1 MGTLEQ
7 QEGRREIILQSRMRS
22 ESYGLREHYA
32 PDFSRIPRN
41 NLQLVLDQSQ
51 VLHTHA
57 LPIMTMLHDQIVN
70 THSVVLLTDP
80 EGTIVHSVGDP
91 SIMERVARVALTPG
105 VNWSEESKGTNA
117 IGTAIVEDR
126 ATTVHGDEHFL
137 SANRFLT
144 CSASPIH
151 DPMGKL
157 IGILDVTG
165 DRGSFHGHTMAL
177 VRLSAEM
184 IEDQVFRSLLQEQP
198 VVLYFHSRPEFINTM
213 MEGIISFDA
222 TGRVVMTNRKAIS
235 LLGGDFA
242 SIRNHTFTSL
252 FGLSLASLY
261 DHYRGINPQL
271 LMLHLGNGLQVFAQ
285 ARINPNNRDF
295 QLGTPTARPAGSP
308 SARSGSACKS
318 PWAHLEQ
325 LDTGHPQMRDNIHK
339 IRKVLNRDIP
349 ILILGETGTGKEIL
363 ARAIHNDSARSD
375 KPFIA
380 VNCASIP
387 ESLIESE
394 LFGYED
400 GAFTGARKKGSM
412 GKFLQ
417 AHTGTIFLDEIG
429 DMPLGLQARLLRVL
443 QERSVTPLGSNKLF
457 PVDVMVICATHQ
469 NLRERMLSKTFREDL
484 YYRLYGLV
492 VKLPALRE
500 RSDLEIIVNKIL
512 QVECRQCPVKL
523 SPEVR
528 EIFLGHDWP
537 GNIRQMTNVIR
548 TSVVMVDSD
557 GILRKE
563 HLPADFLDEF
573 TFKPDR
579 SHTSDTASSQP
590 EPGALSSSPYSTALP
605 APQGVASPIPLNMD
619 ARSMDHIESEVI
631 RQTIE
636 KLGGNVSAAA
646 RQLGISRNTIYRKLQ
661 HAD

>member
-7 QEGRREIILQSRMRS
+7 QEGRREIILQSRIRS

-32 PDFSRIPRN
+32 PDFSRVPRN
-41 NLQLVLDQSQ
+41 NLQLVMDQSQ
-51 VLHTHA
+51 ALHTHA

-91 SIMERVARVALTPG
+91 TIMERVARVALTPG
-105 VNWSEESKGTNA
+105 VNWSERSKGTNA

-137 SANRFLT
+137 SANHFLT

-151 DPMGKL
+151 DPTGKL
-157 IGILDVTG
+157 MGILDVTG
-165 DRGSFHGHTMAL
+165 DRSSFHGHTMAL

-213 MEGIISFDA
+213 MEGIISFDVS
-222 TGRVVMTNRKAIS
+222 GRVVMTNRKAIA
-235 LLGGDFA
+235 LLGGDFS

-252 FGLSLASLY
+252 FGLSLSSLY

-271 LMLHLGNGLQVFAQ
+271 LMLHLGNSLQVFAQ

-295 QLGTPTARPAGSP
+295 QLGSPARNNTPNTRPANGT
-308 SARSGSACKS
+308 GLCKS

-325 LDTGHPQMRDNIHK
+325 LDTGHPQMRDNIYK

-349 ILILGETGTGKEIL
+349 ILILGETGTGKEIM

-387 ESLIESE
+387 ENLIESE

-443 QERSVTPLGSNKLF
+443 QERSVTPLGSSKLF

-469 NLRERMLSKTFREDL
+469 NLRERMLIKTFREDL
-484 YYRLYGLV
+484 YYRLNGLV
-492 VKLPALRE
+492 VKLPPLRE
-500 RSDLEIIVNKIL
+500 RTDLEVIINKIL
-512 QVECRQCPVKL
+512 QVECKQCPIKL
-523 SPEVR
+523 SPDVL
-528 EIFLGHDWP
+528 EIFLNHDWP
-537 GNIRQMTNVIR
+537 GNMRQMTNVIR
-548 TSVVMVDSD
+548 TSVVMV
-557 GILRKE
+557 
-563 HLPADFLDEF
+563 
-573 TFKPDR
+573 
-579 SHTSDTASSQP
+579 
-590 EPGALSSSPYSTALP
+590 
-605 APQGVASPIPLNMD
+605 
-619 ARSMDHIESEVI
+619 
-631 RQTIE
+631 
-636 KLGGNVSAAA
+636 
-646 RQLGISRNTIYRKLQ
+646 
-661 HAD
+661 